1 MKPLMDLTTP
11 QHHVASAI
19 GRELVQWTVLD
30 PMTTPVRA
38 ASRAYHRNQMDH
50 ERLHLEE
57 AIHYLR
63 QAPVGENSSEL
74 TPAELNTVIAR
85 LDLRKRLLGGLVNRR
100 VAERVGEEQGI
111 EEERIRSRN
120 WELLRQCA
128 EKTGLIF
135 ESLNV
140 AGTHGEYGLLW
151 FPLNAS
157 TEPEGTSL
165 GPVWKLLNI
174 KNPWTDERLKDWRGS
189 SSVRSLDANGAL
201 LPQGEAGV
209 RAVRLI
215 PLGVYSMSYPTLPL
229 LLIDFRDK
237 LHIRRHELTQRAI
250 DEVTS
255 GVIGISHFTNW
266 YYYVAADLYDF
277 VAARRGRAMDHAAR
291 LDCYSQFR
299 VALAMDSNLDGALR
313 SEMQRRIDSLAV
325 NPLEGSPER
334 ELQLA
339 QARYQRL
346 RDETDDGGR
355 LAKRLDRQRSAE
367 LAAFGMSP
375 QSKALNT
382 AFHYLSFGLY
392 TRRAGTEAV
401 NMAEL
406 DRDRRVQT
414 TLGFLRTIVDSG
426 TQPEIAYDPKLISTA
441 VNELSTL
448 LPSVESGRVK
458 TRAALLLS
466 QVRDLTRDDSLV
478 ADCSLA
484 LRSARAPV
492 GVAAI
497 PRTVLPAS
505 LARVESAK

>member
-1 MKPLMDLTTP
+1 M
-11 QHHVASAI
+11 
-19 GRELVQWTVLD
+19 LD

-38 ASRAYHRNQMDH
+38 ASRAYRTNQMDH

-63 QAPVGENSSEL
+63 QAPTGEDSSEL
-74 TPAELNTVIAR
+74 TTGELNTIVAR
-85 LDLRKRLLGGLVNRR
+85 LDLRKRLLGGLVDRR
-100 VAERVGEEQGI
+100 MAERLGEEQGI
-111 EEERIRSRN
+111 QEESIRSRN

-140 AGTHGEYGLLW
+140 AGTDGEYGLLW

-157 TEPEGTSL
+157 AEPQGTSL
-165 GPVWKLLNI
+165 SPVWKLLNI
-174 KNPWTDERLKDWRGS
+174 KNPWTDERLKDWHGT

-201 LPQGEAGV
+201 LPEGESGA
-209 RAVRLI
+209 RAVKLI
-215 PLGVYSMSYPTLPL
+215 PLGVYSMSYPRLPL

-250 DEVTS
+250 NEVTS

-299 VALAMDSNLDGALR
+299 VALAMDSDLDGALR

-339 QARYQRL
+339 EARYQRL
-346 RDETDDGGR
+346 RDESDDGGR
-355 LAKRLDRQRSAE
+355 LTKRLDRQRRAE

-375 QSKALNT
+375 QSQAFKA
-382 AFHYLSFGLY
+382 AVHYLTFGLY
-392 TRRAGTEAV
+392 TRRAGTEDV

-406 DRDRRVQT
+406 DRDRRVQAN
-414 TLGFLRTIVDSG
+414 LDFFRTIVNSG

-448 LPSVESGRVK
+448 LPSVESSRVK
-458 TRAALLLS
+458 ARAALLLS

-484 LRSARAPV
+484 LRSTRATI
-492 GVAAI
+492 GVAAL
-497 PRTVLPAS
+497 PRTVSPAS

>member
-1 MKPLMDLTTP
+1 MAVLRDTLADQDRATDRLSSVWLLTYTRQSVTQRILSAVPFFYWRIGQGSSGMGSRRMKPLMDLTTP
-11 QHHVASAI
+11 QHPVASAV
-19 GRELVQWTVLD
+19 GRELLQWTMLD

-38 ASRAYHRNQMDH
+38 ASRAYRTNQMDH

-63 QAPVGENSSEL
+63 QAPTGEDSSEL
-74 TPAELNTVIAR
+74 TAAELNTVVAR
-85 LDLRKRLLGGLVNRR
+85 LDLRKRLLGGLMDRR
-100 VAERVGEEQGI
+100 EAERLGEEQGI

-140 AGTHGEYGLLW
+140 AGTDGEYGLLW

-157 TEPEGTSL
+157 APPQGTSL

-174 KNPWTDERLKDWRGS
+174 KDPWTDERLKDWGGS
-189 SSVRSLDANGAL
+189 SSVRSFDANGAL
-201 LPQGEAGV
+201 LPEGEAGV
-209 RAVRLI
+209 RAVKLV
-215 PLGVYSMSYPTLPL
+215 PLGVYSMSYPRLPL

-250 DEVTS
+250 NEVTS

-339 QARYQRL
+339 EARYQRL
-346 RDETDDGGR
+346 RGETDDGGR
-355 LAKRLDRQRSAE
+355 LTKWLDRQRRAE
-367 LAAFGMSP
+367 LA
-375 QSKALNT
+375 
-382 AFHYLSFGLY
+382 
-392 TRRAGTEAV
+392 
-401 NMAEL
+401 
-406 DRDRRVQT
+406 
-414 TLGFLRTIVDSG
+414 TLW
-426 TQPEIAYDPKLISTA
+426 
-441 VNELSTL
+441 N
-448 LPSVESGRVK
+448 
-458 TRAALLLS
+458 
-466 QVRDLTRDDSLV
+466 
-478 ADCSLA
+478 
-484 LRSARAPV
+484 
-492 GVAAI
+492 
-497 PRTVLPAS
+497 
-505 LARVESAK
+505 ESAIESA